1 MKTRIYIII
10 ICSIATL
17 SVAAQN
23 FGYDDYYSTSQ
34 ITRGGMMYS
43 STVYEPFCTTTPS
56 EQTEITAEASYA
68 RGNIR
73 RGLIIGP
80 EDPLGPSPIGDA
92 IYPLLILALAFG
104 GVIALRRK
112 RQIH

>member
-17 SVAAQN
+17 SVSAQN

-56 EQTEITAEASYA
+56 EQTEIVATSPN
-68 RGNIR
+68 RNIR
-73 RGLIIGP
+73 RGFDIP
-80 EDPLGPSPIGDA
+80 DDPNPGLESPIGNG

-104 GVIALRRK
+104 GIIVLRRK